1 MRSRPRVDNA
11 TIAGLFR
18 EMADLL
24 EIQEANPF
32 RIRAYRTAARTIES
46 HPSAVT
52 QLSPE
57 ELDALPGIG
66 TDLAGKIAE
75 VTASGTIA
83 LLREL
88 RRTVPKGVRELMAV
102 PGLGPKRAARL
113 SRELGIRGLAGLE
126 RAAHAGRLRR
136 LEGFGERLE
145 ARILHDLDQV
155 QEAARRT
162 PRPVAAHAAE
172 SLLAWVRATPGVE
185 QAEVAGSF
193 RRGLETVGDLD
204 ILVTTSD
211 PAAVIAR
218 FVHYPEVADVLAEGG
233 SRASV
238 RLRSGLQVD
247 LRILPA
253 PSYGAGL
260 YYFTGSKAHNIAL
273 RRRAQARKLKVNE
286 YGVFRG
292 NRRIGGRTEAEVLE
306 AVGLPWIPPELRED
320 RGEIVAAEEGHLP
333 QLVELQD
340 IRGDLQCH
348 TTDSDGR
355 DTLEAIAR
363 AAEALGYE
371 YLAVTD
377 HTTAVRVTHGMDR
390 AGFRKQRRRIDA
402 LNKRLQRLTVL
413 AGAEVDIA
421 RDGSLD
427 LDDETLASLDLVC
440 VSLHSALTLEE
451 AAQTERVCRA
461 LSHPSVDVFGHP
473 SARLLGRRPPIAAQ
487 WERIYQTAAEHGIIL
502 EVNTQPERL
511 DLDDLHAR
519 EAIGHGVRLAISTDA
534 HAAAEL
540 AYMRWGVD
548 QARRGWAERHDV
560 VNTLPLTALRK
571 LLHAAR

>member
-1 MRSRPRVDNA
+1 MPTRSRVDNA
-11 TIAGLFR
+11 TVASLFR
-18 EMADLL
+18 EVADLL
-24 EIQEANPF
+24 EIKEANPF
-32 RIRAYRTAARTIES
+32 RIRAYRTAARTLEG
-46 HPSAVT
+46 HPAPVAE
-52 QLSPE
+52 LSPE
-57 ELDALPGIG
+57 ALDALPGIG
-66 TDLAGKIAE
+66 ADLAGKVAE
-75 VTASGTIA
+75 VAMSGSLD

-88 RRTVPKGVRELMAV
+88 RREVPKGVRELMAV
-102 PGLGPKRAARL
+102 PGVGPKRAARL
-113 SRELGIRGLAGLE
+113 SQDLGIKGLAGLE
-126 RAAHAGRLRR
+126 RAARTGRLRR
-136 LEGFGERLE
+136 AAGFGERLE
-145 ARILHDLDQV
+145 ARILNDLGHV
-155 QEAARRT
+155 RAAAHRV
-162 PRPVAAHAAE
+162 PRPAAAQAAE
-172 SLLAWVRATPGVE
+172 PLLAWVRETPGVE
-185 QAEVAGSF
+185 EAAVAGSF
-193 RRGLETVGDLD
+193 RRGAETVGDLD
-204 ILVTTSD
+204 ILVTTRD

-218 FVHYPEVADVLAEGG
+218 FVQYPAVADVLAEGG

-247 LRILPA
+247 LRVLPA

-260 YYFTGSKAHNIAL
+260 YYLTGSKAHNIAL

-320 RGEIVAAEEGHLP
+320 RGEIATAEEGHLP

-340 IRGDLQCH
+340 IRGDLHCH

-355 DTLEAIAR
+355 DTLEAMAR

-402 LNKRLQRLTVL
+402 LNRRLQRLTIL

-427 LDDETLASLDLVC
+427 LDDETLAALDLIC

-451 AAQTERVCRA
+451 AVQTERICRA
-461 LSHPSVDVFGHP
+461 LSHPAVDVFGHP
-473 SARLLGRRPPIAAQ
+473 GARLLGRRPPIAAQ
-487 WERIYQTAAEHGIIL
+487 WERIYQTAADRGIIL
-502 EVNTQPERL
+502 EVNAQPERL
-511 DLDDLHAR
+511 DLDDLHVR

-534 HAAAEL
+534 HAATEL

-548 QARRGWAERHDV
+548 QARRGWAQRHDV
-560 VNTLPLTALRK
+560 VNTWPLTALRK